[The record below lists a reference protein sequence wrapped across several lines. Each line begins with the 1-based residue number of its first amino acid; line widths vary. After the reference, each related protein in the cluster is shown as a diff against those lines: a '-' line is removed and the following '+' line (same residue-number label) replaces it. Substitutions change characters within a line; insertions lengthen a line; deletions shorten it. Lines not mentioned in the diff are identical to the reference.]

1 MLSVNGLTKS
11 FGALVAVNDLSFT
24 VNSNEIVGVIGPN
37 GAGKSTTI
45 ELISAFQRPTSGT
58 ITFDGALINGR
69 HPADVCRLGLAR
81 TFQLMQTF
89 ESFTVLETV
98 AVAASARLPMR
109 AAREAAMEILERV
122 GLAGRAYTDAKSM
135 TTADQKILEVA
146 KAMATSPKLILLDEV
161 MAGLNP
167 HEAAPI
173 VALLRRLQSE
183 GLTIVMVEHIMHIV
197 MSLCERIIVLNFG
210 QKIAEGVPAEIAR
223 DPAVIE
229 CYLGAEYS
237 FA

>member
-167 HEAAPI
+167 QEAAPI